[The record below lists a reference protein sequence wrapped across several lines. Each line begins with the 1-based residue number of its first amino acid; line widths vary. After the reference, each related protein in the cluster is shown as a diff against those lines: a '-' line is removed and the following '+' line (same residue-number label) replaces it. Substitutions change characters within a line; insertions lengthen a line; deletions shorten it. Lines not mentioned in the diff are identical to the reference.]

1 MVNNYLEIMKNMK
14 QAYVEI
20 KKKSELKDLV
30 ENIREIEDGLST
42 NMRNS

>member
-1 MVNNYLEIMKNMK
+1 MKNMK